1 MCPSYRVLPVLLIFA
16 LFTAPALAQND
27 PPAEAPP
34 AEEAPIPPKLP
45 NLPSEDDAPTVNIR
59 RDEKS
64 GDVIEE
70 YRTNGRLQMV
80 KVTPARGKPYQL
92 IDTNGDGKLDAHD
105 FEGRVRPVYW
115 TLFEWN

>member
-1 MCPSYRVLPVLLIFA
+1 MRTTARVLPVLLFA
-16 LFTAPALAQND
+16 ALCAPLTFAQTGT
-27 PPAEAPP
+27 PAETPP

-59 RDEKS
+59 RDEKT

-92 IDTNGDGKLDAHD
+92 IDTNGDGKLDSHD

-115 TLFEWN
+115 TLFEWD

>member
-1 MCPSYRVLPVLLIFA
+1 MRTTPRVLTALLLSA
-16 LFTAPALAQND
+16 LYAPLGLAQT
-27 PPAEAPP
+27 EAPQPP

-45 NLPSEDDAPTVNIR
+45 NLPSEESAPTVNIR
-59 RDEKS
+59 RDERS

-80 KVTPARGKPYQL
+80 KVTPARGKPYQI
-92 IDTNGDGKLDAHD
+92 IDTNGDGRLDSHD
-105 FEGRVRPVYW
+105 YEGRVRPVYW

>member
-1 MCPSYRVLPVLLIFA
+1 MRTTPRVLTVLLLSA
-16 LFTAPALAQND
+16 LYAPLGLAQSEAPAS
-27 PPAEAPP
+27 P

-45 NLPSEDDAPTVNIR
+45 NLPSEESAPTVNIR
-59 RDEKS
+59 RDEKT

-80 KVTPARGKPYQL
+80 KVTPARGRPYQI
-92 IDTNGDGKLDAHD
+92 IDTNGDGKLDSHD
-105 FEGRVRPVYW
+105 YEGRVRPVYW

>member
-1 MCPSYRVLPVLLIFA
+1 MRTTPRVLTVLLLSA
-16 LFTAPALAQND
+16 LYAPLGLAQT
-27 PPAEAPP
+27 EASTPP

-45 NLPSEDDAPTVNIR
+45 NLPSEESAPTVNIR
-59 RDEKS
+59 RDEKT

-80 KVTPARGKPYQL
+80 KVTPQRGRPYQI
-92 IDTNGDGKLDAHD
+92 IDTNGDGKLDSHD
-105 FEGRVRPVYW
+105 FEGNVRPVYW